1 MCGAGGALQFE
12 EKEDVKVVVVVI
24 ISCAFA
30 LRMRRDGCWMP
41 LLLLE
46 VNNNDAAK
54 SVKPNVIAT
63 TVIETPT
70 IMVCQACDGYYYHL

>member
-1 MCGAGGALQFE
+1 MQFE
-12 EKEDVKVVVVVI
+12 EEEEDDKVVVVVVI

-30 LRMRRDGCWMP
+30 LGIRRDGCWMP

-46 VNNNDAAK
+46 VNNNDAVK

-63 TVIETPT
+63 TVIETRT
-70 IMVCQACDGYYYHL
+70 IIGMSCSRLSLLSL